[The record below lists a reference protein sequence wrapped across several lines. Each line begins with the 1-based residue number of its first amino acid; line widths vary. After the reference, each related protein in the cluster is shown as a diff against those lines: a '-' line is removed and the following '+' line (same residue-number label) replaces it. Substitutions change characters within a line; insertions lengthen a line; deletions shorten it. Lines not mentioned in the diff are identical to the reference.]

1 MESTE
6 EKILARLKS
15 VPSRLLSF
23 KQLIRMLDLESDQ
36 RHELRMTVH
45 DMVKSG
51 TLIKLK
57 GNRYTLPPES
67 QMVIGRIST
76 HRDGYGFVIREK
88 KEPPLEGDVFIPAR
102 YMSDAMDGD
111 RVMASVEESKRGNRS
126 EGRIV
131 KIIERKNLTIVGQ
144 FKRTAL
150 ENFVVPYDPKIQQEI
165 LIRDEDDM
173 NASADSIVNVEVT
186 HFPHGYR
193 RLRGKI
199 VEILGFKGDFG
210 IDVEIIIRKH
220 QIPVQFPAAALRQA
234 DDIRDEVEPSELEKR
249 TDFRK
254 LPIVTIDGETAK
266 DFDDAVHV
274 EKLENGN
281 FSLGVHIADVAHYV
295 RKNSPLDREAQR
307 RGTSVYF
314 PDRAVP
320 MLPEKLSNGICSLKP
335 KMDRLTFSV
344 LIEIDPAGNTLNY
357 SLQDGIIR
365 SQERMTYTS
374 VGKIL
379 ADRDPE
385 ESARYPSL
393 ISHFEQMEKLALIL
407 NEKRRS
413 RGSIDFDLPEPII
426 SFDEAGTMVGILKS
440 ERNIAHRI
448 IEEFMLA
455 ANETVAHHLFAKK
468 YASIYRIHE
477 TPDPVKLYEFN
488 EIAHSF
494 GYSLGRMIGE
504 KSLAPLPRLKDRVRR
519 GRGPRDAFSLKNQE
533 LQGLNIRVSPKDY
546 QKLVDQISG
555 KPEERILSYLM
566 LRSLKQACYS
576 PLNKGHFG
584 LASACYTHF
593 TSPIR
598 RYPDLMVHRILRNT
612 LQLEIA
618 GTGFSPTRVFSFRAE
633 SLPEP
638 ASARATEENPPRWT
652 AKSLPNREGSSE
664 NNLSLYTSEELEMI
678 AAYSSE
684 MERRSDDA
692 ERELTN
698 LKKLEFMADKLGE
711 EFKGIVIHIT
721 KDGMFVELMELFV
734 EGFVRLT
741 TLEGDFQYKERPIS
755 LVSPRS
761 KTVYRLGDRLT
772 VGVDRIDRFRQRV
785 DLSVVRRLSSTG
797 NSKET
802 KA

>member
-1 MESTE
+1 M
-6 EKILARLKS
+6 
-15 VPSRLLSF
+15 
-23 KQLIRMLDLESDQ
+23 
-36 RHELRMTVH
+36 
-45 DMVKSG
+45 
-51 TLIKLK
+51 
-57 GNRYTLPPES
+57 
-67 QMVIGRIST
+67 
-76 HRDGYGFVIREK
+76 
-88 KEPPLEGDVFIPAR
+88 
-102 YMSDAMDGD
+102 
-111 RVMASVEESKRGNRS
+111 
-126 EGRIV
+126 
-131 KIIERKNLTIVGQ
+131 
-144 FKRTAL
+144 
-150 ENFVVPYDPKIQQEI
+150 
-165 LIRDEDDM
+165 
-173 NASADSIVNVEVT
+173 
-186 HFPHGYR
+186 
-193 RLRGKI
+193 RGKI
-199 VEILGFKGDFG
+199 IEILGFKGDFG

-220 QIPVQFPAAALRQA
+220 QIPVEFPAAVLRQA
-234 DDIRDEVEPSELEKR
+234 EDIPDAVDASEIEKR

-254 LPIVTIDGETAK
+254 IPIVTIDGETAK

-274 EKLENGN
+274 EILENGN
-281 FSLGVHIADVAHYV
+281 FLLGVHIADVAHYI
-295 RKNSPLDREAQR
+295 RKDSPLDREAQR

-335 KMDRLTFSV
+335 RLDRLTFSI
-344 LIEIDPAGNTLNY
+344 LIEIDRAGNTLHY
-357 SLQDGIIR
+357 SLHDGIIR

-385 ESARYPSL
+385 ESARYPTL

-413 RGSIDFDLPEPII
+413 RGSIDFDLPEPVI
-426 SFDEAGTMVGILKS
+426 SFDEGGTMVGILKS

-455 ANETVAHHLFAKK
+455 ANETVAHHLFTRKV
-468 YASIYRIHE
+468 ASLYRIHE
-477 TPDPVKLYEFN
+477 TPDPMKVYEFN

-504 KSLAPLPRLKDRVRR
+504 KSLAPLPRLKDRVRK
-519 GRGPRDAFSLKNQE
+519 GRGPRDVFSTRNQE

-612 LQLEIA
+612 LQFGTT
-618 GTGFSPTRVFSFRAE
+618 GTGPSSTRSFSFRAE
-633 SLPEP
+633 PLPESSSP
-638 ASARATEENPPRWT
+638 QPFEEKTSKRATKKILKGEGDT
-652 AKSLPNREGSSE
+652 ASSPF
-664 NNLSLYTSEELEMI
+664 LYSSEELDLI
-678 AAYSSE
+678 ASHSSE

-692 ERELTN
+692 ERELVN

-711 EFKGIVIHIT
+711 EFEGIVIHIM
-721 KDGMFVELMELFV
+721 KDGMFVELMELFI

-755 LVSPRS
+755 LVAPKS
-761 KTVYRLGDRLT
+761 KTVYRLGDRLV

-785 DLSVVRRLSSTG
+785 DLSVVRKMPSSTNVLKG
-797 NSKET
+797 
-802 KA
+802 